1 MNPDDPDPFL
11 TYEKKAK
18 YVIRLFWGLKTKIN
32 FVVPHKDKKCH

>member
-18 YVIRLFWGLKTKIN
+18 ICHQAFSGPKDKDKLQ
-32 FVVPHKDKKCH
+32 VPHKDKKCH